1 MLDKNNEAEKYYAF
15 YNSLENFIENID
27 PTLKIDYFLIYFLNY
42 TKKVKEMKI
51 YWIKYFINGKMQH
64 CPAEIHIPEFDGNKL
79 EGIGQDNIEMDR

>member
-27 PTLKIDYFLIYFLNY
+27 PTLIIDYFLIYFLNY

-51 YWIKYFINGKMQH
+51 YWISI
-64 CPAEIHIPEFDGNKL
+64 L
-79 EGIGQDNIEMDR
+79 

>member
-51 YWIKYFINGKMQH
+51 YWISILMEIYQKMLSERFF
-64 CPAEIHIPEFDGNKL
+64 AI
-79 EGIGQDNIEMDR
+79 